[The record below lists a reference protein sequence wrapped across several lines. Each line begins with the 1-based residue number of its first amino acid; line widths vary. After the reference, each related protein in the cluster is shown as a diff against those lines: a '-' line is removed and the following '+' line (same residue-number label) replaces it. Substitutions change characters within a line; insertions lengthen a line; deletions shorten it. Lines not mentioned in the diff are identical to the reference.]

1 LESSDKEFVMTIEA
15 NFDGLVGPSHHYGGL
30 GVGNLASLGSQN
42 KPSHPRAGALQGL
55 EKMRA
60 VAAVGVPQFFLPPC
74 DRPNIDWLR
83 ELGFGGS
90 DADVLKAVGDSDVRL
105 LSAAWSSAFMW
116 TANAATVTPSAD
128 SGDGRLHISVA
139 NLASNLHRQQEAAER
154 FEQLNRVFSAVA
166 NTVVHQPLPS
176 SYPLRDEGAANH
188 MRLSN
193 GVNGSKD
200 LHGAGQ
206 GVHVLVDG
214 DAVSSGFLG
223 RQSQQCGAAIARRHR
238 LNEEQVFFLQQHP
251 EAVAAGVFHNDVIAT
266 SHQHLMIHHE
276 KAFLN
281 ADAALEKLDEVFQ
294 RNFRR
299 DLIRVVV
306 DESAL
311 TLEDAVS
318 SYLFNSQIVTNQGG
332 KFTILCPENCRQVLA
347 AQSLVE
353 QWITDEE
360 NPIAD
365 VIYLPLDQSMA
376 NGGGPACLRLRVQLE
391 VDQLAAIPEA
401 YHVTD
406 RRADEISAWVEKWY
420 PESLTLSDL
429 MDVQFAIHCAEA
441 VKALTS

>member
-1 LESSDKEFVMTIEA
+1 MIEA

-30 GVGNLASLGSQN
+30 GVGNRASLGSHN

-60 VAAVGVPQFFLPPC
+60 VAALGVPQFFLPPC
-74 DRPNIDWLR
+74 DRPNLDWLR

-90 DADVLKAVGDSDVRL
+90 DADVMKEAGDSDVRL

-139 NLASNLHRQQEAAER
+139 NLASNLHRQQEAEER
-154 FEQLNRVFSAVA
+154 YQQLSRIFSEVPNA
-166 NTVVHQPLPS
+166 VVHQPLPS

-188 MRLSN
+188 MRLSDD
-193 GVNGSKD
+193 VN
-200 LHGAGQ
+200 LQGAGQ
-206 GVHVLVDG
+206 GLHVLVDG
-214 DAVSSGFLG
+214 DAVTSGFLG

-238 LNEEQVFFLQQHP
+238 LREEQVFLLHQHP

-276 KAFLN
+276 KAFL
-281 ADAALEKLDEVFQ
+281 DAKPALEKLEAVFRQ
-294 RNFRR
+294 RFGR
-299 DLIRVVV
+299 DLLRIVV
-306 DESAL
+306 DESVL

-318 SYLFNSQIVTNQGG
+318 SYLFNSQIVTNQNGT
-332 KFTILCPENCRQVLA
+332 FTIICPENCRQVPA
-347 AQSLVE
+347 AQSLV
-353 QWITDEE
+353 QHWIADDE

-391 VDQLAAIPEA
+391 ADQLAAIPEA
-401 YHVTD
+401 YRITD
-406 RRADEISAWVEKWY
+406 RRADELSAWIEKWY
-420 PESLTLSDL
+420 PESLELSEL
-429 MDVQFAIHCAEA
+429 MDAQFAIHCLDA
-441 VKALTS
+441 VAAMPV